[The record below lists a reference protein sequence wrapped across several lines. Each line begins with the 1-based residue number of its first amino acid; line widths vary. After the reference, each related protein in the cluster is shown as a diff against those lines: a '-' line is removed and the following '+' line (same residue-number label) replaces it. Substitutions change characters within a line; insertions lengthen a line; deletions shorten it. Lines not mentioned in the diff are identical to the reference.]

1 MEILGAFFPLDP
13 LTLYFM
19 GVGRSAP
26 LFLKARVKHI
36 LHICFEELWTISKTY
51 FTNKSIPSQ
60 KLQLQKIKKQ

>member
-36 LHICFEELWTISKTY
+36 LQNAHMFRRIVN
-51 FTNKSIPSQ
+51 NKQNILYQ
-60 KLQLQKIKKQ
+60 